1 MPKCDICGEE
11 FDTERGLHIHQS
23 QKHEEEAEDVET
35 EEEVED
41 SASDSDSGDEAE
53 EDVSHDD
60 EVVREIEEETAGGLL
75 GSFSR
80 ESLVVGGA
88 LLGIALGLAL
98 GLFLSQGGSSFDKVG
113 PAEVQSKMESLPG
126 AQLNVT
132 SVSEEN
138 GVYAVNASSRSITGQ
153 TVERTI
159 AHVSLDGEMV
169 FLQGVQYDAL
179 KDRLEQSTSNQ
190 TTTPDSNQT
199 ATSNSTAP

>member
-23 QKHEEEAEDVET
+23 QKHDEEAEDVET
-35 EEEVED
+35 EEAED
-41 SASDSDSGDEAE
+41 SGSDSGDEAE

-75 GSFSR
+75 GSYSR
-80 ESLVVGGA
+80 ESLVVGGT

-98 GLFLSQGGSSFDKVG
+98 GLFLSQGGSNVNGVG
-113 PAEVQSKMESLPG
+113 PAEVESKMESLPG

-132 SVSEEN
+132 SVTKQN

-179 KDRLEQSTSNQ
+179 KERLQQTANNQ
-190 TTTPDSNQT
+190 TETGSQSS
-199 ATSNSTAP
+199 SNSTTTRNSTQ